1 MKATEGGSCKC
12 DRHRGHT
19 RPLAEECLLLLLGQR
34 LRLGAFDVIVDVSVE
49 PLWIV
54 KRALRE
60 DN

>member
-1 MKATEGGSCKC
+1 MTGSKGGAANATGV
-12 DRHRGHT
+12 RART
-19 RPLAEECLLLLLGQR
+19 RPLAEESLLLLGQR
-34 LRLGAFDVIVDVSVE
+34 LWLGALDMIVDVSVE